1 MNPHGLPLEE
11 EADFVFVLV
20 PEGLMMKPS
29 TWY

>member
-1 MNPHGLPLEE
+1 MDPHGLPLEE

-20 PEGLMMKPS
+20 PEGLMKPS